1 MATHTNAVV
10 HSGGHSRCCRG
21 SPGGR
26 LAAFPGFRPH
36 PGVSPALPALSLP
49 SPSCPVAPTVAPP
62 STGGPD
68 LSPLPALA
76 TPIVPLPTSDAAPAP
91 CHPPQPLPGRHPGP
105 LPGREDSCRLPAPV
119 SAPGPLPWAPWSRPS
134 GAWHRV
140 STGHKGARRTSR
152 QAGAKGEAGPASA
165 PSPRCANASSRKLPV
180 VWGSAPTPS
189 HPNTPLYLVRVD
201 RVHHCSFINSS
212 TQEAVNASSK

>member
-1 MATHTNAVV
+1 MLPWEPRGP
-10 HSGGHSRCCRG
+10 SGSL
-21 SPGGR
+21 SQ
-26 LAAFPGFRPH
+26 AFAPTP
-36 PGVSPALPALSLP
+36 SLP

-76 TPIVPLPTSDAAPAP
+76 MPIVASANLRCSPRSLSPPTTPAR
-91 CHPPQPLPGRHPGP
+91 PPPPAHS
-105 LPGREDSCRLPAPV
+105 GREDSCRLPAPV
-119 SAPGPLPWAPWSRPS
+119 SAPGTLPGLPEPS
-134 GAWHRV
+134 IRGLAQGQHGAQRCQADKQ
-140 STGHKGARRTSR
+140 TGGC
-152 QAGAKGEAGPASA
+152 KGEAGAPPSA

-180 VWGSAPTPS
+180 VWGRPAPS

-201 RVHHCSFINSS
+201 RVHCSFINGS